1 MCKDSRQQMIVLS
14 FDSPEKV
21 RSLTC
26 ACERLLHVQK
36 LSAPAHPRACVY
48 VWVCL
53 LRLRV
58 DWNIPASYTAE
69 VRYHETIN
77 NRATASN
84 EFIHWA
90 WAILIP
96 PHRRLYCSVAFLRF
110 AINKS
115 VVVIAITPES
125 PNDEIIVTM
134 DGEFV
139 STGCQ
144 MSVSVPLRRLST

>member
-1 MCKDSRQQMIVLS
+1 MKNKTYFSGSPLS
-14 FDSPEKV
+14 VDILSAKTRGKSLHAPLPPNSGQDDVQRFKTTNDRLIFRFPRESPVTDV
-21 RSLTC
+21 RLWTGVTC
-26 ACERLLHVQK
+26 AKGFCAR
-36 LSAPAHPRACVY
+36 APVCY

-58 DWNIPASYTAE
+58 DSNIPAGYTEE

-96 PHRRLYCSVAFLRF
+96 PHRQLYCPVAFPSF
-110 AINKS
+110 CYK
-115 VVVIAITPES
+115 
-125 PNDEIIVTM
+125 
-134 DGEFV
+134 
-139 STGCQ
+139 
-144 MSVSVPLRRLST
+144 